1 VGGWSLPPTI
11 AVGDLGAF
19 GTPVSE
25 DAGEAKAIYPLTKH
39 PEYLFKWYKKP
50 MSDPA
55 AGNLNDLIYLPLAA
69 SDADRAI
76 IGGSTSW
83 PVAAVT
89 DQGRTVGCVIPLAPE
104 KFRAEFRSPGTPP
117 AKKLLEIDF
126 LAKEPDALVRR
137 GLPPIDLE
145 GRIAVCRHIVAVA
158 DLLARHGL
166 VYSDWSYSNAFWSI
180 TDRAVFVIDIDGCTP
195 LQKSN
200 VYQPNWDD
208 PYTRRE
214 MPADAST
221 DRYRVALLV
230 ARCVTGERERDRA
243 LHALLGFNRPALAE
257 VLLDSLLSTDRN
269 ARPPL
274 ATVAT
279 VLGGNPYVRFPVP
292 RADMPPKP
300 APIIRKVPAAAQ
312 PRPIPT
318 ATTPVSG
325 PTPTRGVTPLPGI
338 PDRPQFRTAAYI
350 AAVVVL
356 ITIISIIIAIVNH

>member
-1 VGGWSLPPTI
+1 VGGWSLPPTV
-11 AVGDLGAF
+11 AVGDLGTF
-19 GTPVSE
+19 GAPVSE

-39 PEYLFKWYKKP
+39 PSYLFKWYKKP

-76 IGGSTSW
+76 IDSSTSW

-89 DQGRTVGCVIPLAPE
+89 DQGRTVGCIIPLAPE
-104 KFRAEFRSPGTPP
+104 KFRAEFRRPGAPP
-117 AKKLLEIDF
+117 SKKLLEIDV
-126 LAKEPDALVRR
+126 LALDRDGFARR
-137 GLPPIDLE
+137 GLPAVDLE
-145 GRIAVCRHIVAVA
+145 GRIAVSRHVVAVA

-180 TDRAVFVIDIDGCTP
+180 SDRAAFVIDIDGCTP
-195 LQKSN
+195 RQKSN

-208 PYTRRE
+208 PHTRRE
-214 MPADAST
+214 VPADAST

-243 LHALLGFNRPALAE
+243 LWALLELNRPALAE

-274 ATVAT
+274 TTVAS
-279 VLGGNPYVRFPVP
+279 VLAGNPYIRFPVP
-292 RADMPPKP
+292 RAPMPPKP
-300 APIIRKVPAAAQ
+300 PPIERRVPVPGPAN
-312 PRPIPT
+312 PV
-318 ATTPVSG
+318 ATTPG
-325 PTPTRGVTPLPGI
+325 PVPAPSVPSLPVPADAG
-338 PDRPQFRTAAYI
+338 RREYRTAAYI

-356 ITIISIIIAIVNH
+356 ITIIAIIIAIATN